1 MTEISPETIELC
13 QRGDAAAFTQVVQ
26 RYERPLFAY
35 VYRLGCTPPDR
46 DAEDVVQEVFVKV
59 YQSIHRY
66 RRLGKG
72 VFSTWLFAI
81 AHNHCMSLGRRKL
94 IEVQTRR
101 GETSRSPAPSEA
113 TLPSPAETLSN
124 REEVAHIVW
133 AAGELPESLRS
144 AFILRYYQDLPC
156 REIATILNCNEGTV
170 RSRLFRARRTVL
182 QSLTREDSRPGRN
195 DYADS

>member
-13 QRGDAAAFTQVVQ
+13 QQGDAAAFAQVVQ

-35 VYRLGCTPPDR
+35 AYRLGCTPPDR
-46 DAEDVVQEVFVKV
+46 DAEDVVQEIFVKV
-59 YQSIHRY
+59 YQNIHRY

-81 AHNHCMSLGRRKL
+81 AHNHCMSLGRRKQ
-94 IEVQTRR
+94 IETQTRR
-101 GETSRSPAPSEA
+101 GEGRGPDHRCDAAS
-113 TLPSPAETLSN
+113 PSPAETLAD
-124 REEVAHIVW
+124 REEVAQIVQ

-144 AFILRYYQDLPC
+144 AFVLRYYQDIPC
-156 REIATILNCNEGTV
+156 GEIATILNCNEGTV
-170 RSRLFRARRTVL
+170 RSRLFRARKTVL

-195 DYADS
+195 GYADS

>member
-13 QRGDAAAFTQVVQ
+13 QGGDAAAFAQVVQ

-46 DAEDVVQEVFVKV
+46 DAEDVVQEIFMKV

-81 AHNHCMSLGRRKL
+81 AHNHCMSLGRRKQ
-94 IEVQTRR
+94 IETQTRCGEGR
-101 GETSRSPAPSEA
+101 GPDHRCDAAS
-113 TLPSPAETLSN
+113 PSPAETLSD
-124 REEVAHIVW
+124 REEVAQIVR

-156 REIATILNCNEGTV
+156 GEIATILNCNEGTV
-170 RSRLFRARRTVL
+170 RSRLFRARKTVL
-182 QSLTREDSRPGRN
+182 QSLTREDSRPRRN
-195 DYADS
+195 GYADS

>member
-13 QRGDAAAFTQVVQ
+13 QRGDAAAFAQVVR

-66 RRLGKG
+66 RRLGEG

-81 AHNHCMSLGRRKL
+81 AHNHCMSLGRRKQ
-94 IEVQTRR
+94 IEMQTRR
-101 GETSRSPAPSEA
+101 GETGRSPAPSEA
-113 TLPSPAETLSN
+113 TLPSPAETLST
-124 REEVAHIVW
+124 RDEVARIVR

-156 REIATILNCNEGTV
+156 GEIATILNCNEGTV
-170 RSRLFRARRTVL
+170 RSRLFRARKTVL
-182 QSLTREDSRPGRN
+182 QSLTREDSRPRRN
-195 DYADS
+195 GYADS

>member
-1 MTEISPETIELC
+1 MC
-13 QRGDAAAFTQVVQ
+13 QRGDAAAFAQVVR

-46 DAEDVVQEVFVKV
+46 DAEDVVQEVLVKV

-72 VFSTWLFAI
+72 IFSTWLFAI
-81 AHNHCMSLGRRKL
+81 THNHCMSLGRRKH
-94 IEVQTRR
+94 IETRTRR
-101 GETSRSPAPSEA
+101 RETSRSPVPAEA
-113 TLPSPAETLSN
+113 THPSPAETVSD
-124 REEVAHIVW
+124 REEVAQIVQ

-144 AFILRYYQDLPC
+144 AFVLRYYQDLPC

-182 QSLTREDSRPGRN
+182 QSLTREDSRPGRH

>member
-1 MTEISPETIELC
+1 MTEISRETIELC
-13 QRGDAAAFTQVVQ
+13 QMGDAAAFAQVVQ

-46 DAEDVVQEVFVKV
+46 DAEDVVQEIFVKV
-59 YQSIHRY
+59 YQNIHRY

-72 VFSTWLFAI
+72 LFSTWLFAI
-81 AHNHCMSLGRRKL
+81 AHNHCMSLGRRKQ
-94 IEVQTRR
+94 IETQTRR
-101 GETSRSPAPSEA
+101 GETSRSTASSE
-113 TLPSPAETLSN
+113 TPHPSPAETLSD
-124 REEVAHIVW
+124 REEVAQIVQ
-133 AAGELPESLRS
+133 AAGELPESLRG
-144 AFILRYYQDLPC
+144 AFVLRYYQDLPC
-156 REIATILNCNEGTV
+156 GEIATILNCNEGTV